1 MRTSHTPRA
10 RGFALVSVLAVLIIL
25 TALAVAFL
33 VSSRTNLQVS
43 ASGANA
49 VQARLLGDSAVGLVE
64 VMLRKAAQD
73 PRLLWTSQPGLL
85 RTFDTAG
92 QQTSVYRLY
101 SDNELIS
108 SAYDLQG
115 ADMVPADWAS
125 QAGVFVDLNAP
136 VAGQYPIADA
146 SALNMVAGFTV
157 KSAPA
162 SPSNPLPMPVRWLYA
177 LSDGS
182 LVAPTSSGGR
192 LKIPGATERNPIVG
206 RVAYWTDDETCKV
219 NVNTAAGDIWSTATG
234 DFGAFWDTPRAGGK
248 GEKSLANFQPARNE
262 FQRYP
267 GHPATTSL
275 SAVFPDL
282 SAAQILG
289 LAPRYDEGG
298 SKSGT
303 QVASAPLQITNQRL
317 LASSDELIFTPS
329 RDLTALSQDA
339 LGRARFFLTATSR
352 APELNPF
359 SLPKLSMWPVHASQ
373 APGYRTVF
381 DRLIA
386 FCSTI
391 NGHPFYF
398 QRSNSNS
405 ATNDIQNISRNAELL
420 AYLKALTEAEIP
432 GFGGDFLS
440 KYSADRDQ
448 ILTEMADYIRC
459 TNLFDDLLEQETT
472 GGYNYPTTGH
482 QFTSRRLSTR
492 EVDFGH
498 GQVIP
503 LRTSTDTMGFGRFF
517 TVSEVALHFICTADA
532 ANAASN
538 VAADPDSAKVNRTL
552 GGVALQTGQKRVEA
566 ALLLELFC
574 PAQGWTAIRG
584 DAQIK
589 VTFEDA
595 MTLDGRALAF
605 PGSGVRRFRS
615 GPKLSNGNTVTTY
628 NGRYWGGF
636 TGIRMVLTGGKI
648 PARGVMPADT
658 GLTSENAYP
667 FVSAPVTIPNAG
679 TMAFSGGKLKIEIFP
694 AGADTDTAPPVQT
707 IHAEFPAAA
716 SLPQPSLVDN
726 AATGSRE
733 NWWTFSSDGAVSG
746 KKGRISIV
754 SNSPGSNEPGKAE
767 NPGLGAW
774 IRSNDVVISLVPN
787 HGDIRLVAASPVVDL
802 GVFVPLPGYGANA
815 FSHTLDDSVSTRY
828 LYGYDASGKLVP
840 GASYSSYSLPDFPS
854 LPAAQAAWASGD
866 WDNGTATVADGPYI
880 GKPDE
885 GNQYRASA
893 SSVPYFDDNEE
904 QEAGGPTFFSP
915 NRLIASPVNFGS
927 LPTGVRAGIPWRT
940 LLFRPDPSH
949 PGAASPADSLLLD
962 FFWMP
967 VVEPYVISEPFSTAG
982 KVNMNYAIA
991 PFSYIKRNT
1000 ALRAVLRSEQ
1010 ILAIPTSK
1018 ASSYKSSTSQDSFR
1032 RVLDVAE
1039 QPAAESVSEK
1049 TGTLRQFEDR
1059 FAGGG
1064 VFRSP
1069 SEICSLYLVPQG
1081 TALAQMKSFWTSNA
1095 LTGDNSK
1102 EASYGRLYPRLT
1114 TQSNVFTVHYKAQ
1127 ILAKPARG
1135 TPADEW
1141 SEDPDKVLA
1150 EYQGATTI
1158 ERYIDVSNTAIAD
1171 PATSL
1176 SVRETGLSPYYLFRR
1191 VQHRRF
1197 NP

>member
-1 MRTSHTPRA
+1 M
-10 RGFALVSVLAVLIIL
+10 SVLAVLIIL

-49 VQARLLGDSAVGLVE
+49 VQARLLGDSAVGMVE
-64 VMLRKAAQD
+64 LMLRKATQD

-85 RTFDTAG
+85 RTFDTSG
-92 QQTSVYRLY
+92 KQTAVYRLY

-108 SAYDLQG
+108 PTYNLQG
-115 ADMVPADWAS
+115 ADAVPADWAAQS
-125 QAGVFVDLNAP
+125 GVYVDLNAP

-146 SALNMVAGFTV
+146 SALNAVAGFTV
-157 KSAPA
+157 KNAPA
-162 SPSNPLPMPVRWLYA
+162 TSSNPLPMPVRWLYA

-182 LVAPTSSGGR
+182 LVAPSSSGGK
-192 LKIPGATERNPIVG
+192 LKVAGATDKNPIVG
-206 RVAYWTDDETCKV
+206 RIAYWADDETCKV
-219 NVNTAAGDIWSTATG
+219 NVNTAAGDAWNAAAG
-234 DFGAFWDTPRAGGK
+234 DFGGFWDTPRSGGK
-248 GEKSLANFQPARNE
+248 GERSLANFQPARNE

-267 GHPATTSL
+267 GHPATTYL

-282 SAAQILG
+282 TAAQILG

-303 QVASAPLQITNQRL
+303 QVATGPLPITNQRL
-317 LASSDELIFTPS
+317 LASSDELVFTPD
-329 RDLTALSQDA
+329 RNLTALNQDVLA
-339 LGRARFFLTATSR
+339 RARFFLTATSR

-359 SLPKLSMWPVHASQ
+359 ALPKLSMWPVNAST

-398 QRSNSNS
+398 QRSNSGS
-405 ATNDIQNISRNAELL
+405 ATNDIQNIPRNAELL
-420 AYLKALTEAEIP
+420 AYLKTLTGKAIP

-448 ILTEMADYIRC
+448 ILTEMVDYIRS

-472 GGYNYPTTGH
+472 GSYNYPTSGH
-482 QFTSRRLSTR
+482 QFTSRRLSNR

-498 GQVIP
+498 GQVVP
-503 LRTSTDTMGFGRFF
+503 LRTSNDTMGFGRFF
-517 TVSEVALHFICTADA
+517 TVSEIAMHFICTADA
-532 ANAASN
+532 ANAPSN
-538 VAADPDSAKVNRTL
+538 IATDPDSSKVNRTL
-552 GGVALQTGQKRVEA
+552 GGIALQPGQKRVEA

-589 VTFEDA
+589 VTFENA
-595 MTLDGRALAF
+595 MTLSGQPLAF
-605 PGSGVRRFRS
+605 PSSGVRRFKA

-658 GLTSENAYP
+658 GLTSENVYP

-694 AGADTDTAPPVQT
+694 AGADTNTDPPVQT
-707 IHAEFPAAA
+707 IRAEFPGAPT
-716 SLPQPSLVDN
+716 LPQPTLVDN
-726 AATGSRE
+726 AAAGTRE
-733 NWWTFSSDGAVSG
+733 NWWTFSSDGAVG
-746 KKGRISIV
+746 NKKGRISIV

-767 NPGLGAW
+767 NPALGAW
-774 IRSNDVVISLVPN
+774 IRSNDVVISLVPG
-787 HGDIRLVAASPVVDL
+787 HGDIRLVAASPEVDRS
-802 GVFVPLPGYGANA
+802 VFVPLPGYGTNA

-840 GASYSSYSLPDFPS
+840 GANYSSYSQPDFPN
-854 LPAAQAAWASGD
+854 LAAAQAAWTTGD

-885 GNQYRASA
+885 GNQYRASP

-927 LPTGVRAGIPWRT
+927 LPTGVKAGVPWRT
-940 LLFRPDPSH
+940 LLFRPDSAH

-1032 RVLDVAE
+1032 RILDVAE
-1039 QPAAESVSEK
+1039 QAGADSVSEK

-1059 FAGGG
+1059 FANGE

-1081 TALAQMKSFWTSNA
+1081 TQLTQMKSFWSTNA
-1095 LTGDNSK
+1095 LTGDNSR
-1102 EASYGRLYPRLT
+1102 EASYGRIYPRLT

-1127 ILAKPARG
+1127 ILARPSKG
-1135 TPADEW
+1135 TPVDEW
-1141 SEDPDKVLA
+1141 VEDPNKVLA

-1158 ERYIDVSNTAIAD
+1158 ERYIDAANTTIAD
-1171 PATSL
+1171 PATAF
-1176 SVRETGLSPYYLFRR
+1176 SVQDTGLAPYYLFRR